1 MFTKNTSHS
10 YLFTFAGYL
19 HVPSY
24 ISISKIK
31 KQFLCLYTKHVRI
44 IEEIWCYMLNML
56 SRSSRERDNDFLYKM
71 FFKKLLNASLR
82 GWWHH
87 GVNAKKNAFLIY
99 EDTCILIFLETWMY
113 LACLFLCIPMRW
125 WMHWLKKCTFRM
137 LRNLPLYSIRRIT
150 CNETRICICW

>member
-44 IEEIWCYMLNML
+44 IEKIWCYMLNML

-87 GVNAKKNAFLIY
+87 GVNPKKNAFLIY
-99 EDTCILIFLETWMY
+99 EDTCILIFFRNMDVFSMSFSMHSYEMMNALTKEMY
-113 LACLFLCIPMRW
+113 V
-125 WMHWLKKCTFRM
+125 
-137 LRNLPLYSIRRIT
+137 
-150 CNETRICICW
+150 